1 MIVRFKLFG
10 EQARA
15 IDLHERPAPSFLA
28 SREARREALPLEG
41 KTIDYN
47 TKVILRI
54 KSVEDRTVV
63 EGEFE
68 I

>member
-10 EQARA
+10 EAARA
-15 IDLHERPAPSFLA
+15 IDQNEYP
-28 SREARREALPLEG
+28 G
-41 KTIDYN
+41 KKVPFTVEYD
-47 TKVILRI
+47 TKIILTI
-54 KSVEDRTVV
+54 KSVEGHAVV